1 MTTKEQLLRR
11 MARSMARS
19 MEVEGADYKRME
31 KIILE
36 GIQKNKR

>member
-1 MTTKEQLLRR
+1 MSKEKLLQR

-31 KIILE
+31 KIILANLH
-36 GIQKNKR
+36 KKK